1 MKKLFCW
8 GGGKNLV
15 GGSFPGRG
23 RLSKACADDGI
34 LAK

>member
-15 GGSFPGRG
+15 GGTFPGRG
-23 RLSKACADDGI
+23 RLSKAWADDGI
-34 LAK
+34 LVK